1 MSETLTEKL
10 TSTPEGMRLF
20 QQERVIMEV
29 TELICALMEE
39 EDVSKAELAKRLST
53 SKANV
58 TQMLDGR
65 RNMTIRTV
73 SDVLF
78 HLGHVL
84 EISDKNLSDAMTHYD
99 QRFHICDVEY
109 IKPQPNIWRFA
120 VPKGRA
126 WQQGQK
132 ALKALKNAG

>member
-1 MSETLTEKL
+1 MSETLTERL

-39 EDVSKAELAKRLST
+39 EDVSKADLAKRLST

-84 EISDKNLSDAMTHYD
+84 EISDKNLSDAMTHHD
-99 QRFHICDVEY
+99 KRFRICDVEC
-109 IKPQPNIWRFA
+109 IKPKPNIWRFA
-120 VPKGRA
+120 IPEGHA
-126 WQQGQK
+126 WQQREK
-132 ALKALKNAG
+132 TIKIAG

>member
-1 MSETLTEKL
+1 MSQTLTEKL

-39 EDVSKAELAKRLST
+39 EHVFKADLAKRLNT

-84 EISDKNLSDAMTHYD
+84 EISAKNLSDAMTHHD
-99 QRFHICDVEY
+99 KWFNIGEVQLIRT
-109 IKPQPNIWRFA
+109 QPNVWCS
-120 VPKGRA
+120 PELNGRA
-126 WQQGQK
+126 WRERQK
-132 ALKALKNAG
+132 EVRIAG